1 MFALFGRHLS
11 SREKFIQSIR
21 LNAGLEL
28 LMKPVEQMST
38 MATLDFTPGFP
49 DRDRALP
56 LRLQACAF
64 FLQEDIGQH
73 GQGPET
79 HDGDGAH
86 QLIVIQAKLFFAIAK
101 EDFDVP
107 TCGDV
112 REQQLWARFQI
123 TGSPIARLR
132 HGGIQRLPHDH
143 DLAPV
148 QAAHPCCHDMH
159 VNRLLS
165 FGPGQLGVVARAQL
179 SRILRQSL
187 PLPAFGC
194 GGVCYRQPAIALDPR
209 GDQKLPLSCREPVT
223 FSTVPAIEQDMRIT
237 ASIKSI
243 GLSKGTPSASQIAC
257 CRYS

>member
-1 MFALFGRHLS
+1 
-11 SREKFIQSIR
+11 
-21 LNAGLEL
+21 
-28 LMKPVEQMST
+28 MKPIKHMST
-38 MATLDFTPGFP
+38 MATLDLTPGLANG
-49 DRDRALP
+49 DMALP
-56 LRLQACAF
+56 LLLQTVAL
-64 FLQEDIGQH
+64 FLEEDIREH
-73 GQGPET
+73 SQGPET

-86 QLIVIQAKLFFAIAK
+86 QLILIQAQFFFAIAK
-101 EDFDVP
+101 EDFDIP
-107 TCGDV
+107 ASSDV
-112 REQQLWARFQI
+112 QEQGLWARFQI
-123 TGSPIARLR
+123 TGSPIACLR
-132 HGGIQRLPHDH
+132 HGVVQRLTHDH

-148 QAAHPCCHDMH
+148 QAAHPRRYDMY

-165 FGPGQLGVVARAQL
+165 LRPCQLDVVARAQL
-179 SRILRQSL
+179 SGILRQSL